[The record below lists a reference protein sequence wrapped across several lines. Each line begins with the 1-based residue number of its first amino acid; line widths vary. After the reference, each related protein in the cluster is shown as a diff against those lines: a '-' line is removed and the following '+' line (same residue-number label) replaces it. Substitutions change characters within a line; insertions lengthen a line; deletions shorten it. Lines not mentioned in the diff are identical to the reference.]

1 MKKFIVIN
9 IIVLGVLL
17 LVAEGLC
24 YRHFQT
30 LYYRY
35 HFSAQERAKS
45 QVNGK
50 IKLPVIKYT
59 LPKAFNYEKLIQK
72 DRERFFVGNST
83 KRPVVTIGCSVVDG
97 VGLEE
102 NQTFAYKLYKNTS
115 RTVYNRGVSDAG
127 PAIVYRQL
135 NDKNFKNE
143 VPDAEY
149 FIYVF
154 DYNNICK
161 QFFTLEDF
169 YNTQIGLTY
178 SVFNG
183 KLVEDKHFL
192 RFLYPFYTTK
202 MLLDFKS
209 KVALKIEEKNGYP
222 LFMKTM
228 EYSAAEM
235 RKKYPDSKFVFL
247 EIPEGAVYGRP
258 YIKLSDE
265 NVKTLNDAGIIHID
279 AEKLVGHSLKDIK
292 KYRVADEG
300 HPNETFWDEVVPL
313 FVKKLDL

>member
-45 QVNGK
+45 QVNGN

-72 DRERFFVGNST
+72 DRERFFVGNSP

-115 RTVYNRGVSDAG
+115 KPV
-127 PAIVYRQL
+127 
-135 NDKNFKNE
+135 
-143 VPDAEY
+143 
-149 FIYVF
+149 
-154 DYNNICK
+154 
-161 QFFTLEDF
+161 FTL
-169 YNTQIGLTY
+169 
-178 SVFNG
+178 
-183 KLVEDKHFL
+183 
-192 RFLYPFYTTK
+192 
-202 MLLDFKS
+202 
-209 KVALKIEEKNGYP
+209 
-222 LFMKTM
+222 
-228 EYSAAEM
+228 
-235 RKKYPDSKFVFL
+235 FVFSL
-247 EIPEGAVYGRP
+247 
-258 YIKLSDE
+258 
-265 NVKTLNDAGIIHID
+265 II
-279 AEKLVGHSLKDIK
+279 
-292 KYRVADEG
+292 
-300 HPNETFWDEVVPL
+300 
-313 FVKKLDL
+313 